1 MGEREVNLPQLFSD
15 VSRTISGISNIMGA
29 GAEASGDGPG
39 SGSSSA
45 AGGGGGPSIAG
56 NIFGNTCF
64 KACGMEDIQFAARAA
79 GEMFS
84 TIKMCVLMSTI
95 ISLLLL
101 VLLSTALLYFM
112 CSYNQ
117 VKEIIQNMSRVSAK
131 TVKKSISNQITLSK
145 QTEWILN
152 SMTFSPL
159 LAGLDTLVCT

>member
-29 GAEASGDGPG
+29 GAEASGDGPATG
-39 SGSSSA
+39 TSSA
-45 AGGGGGPSIAG
+45 SGGPSIAG

-117 VKEIIQNMSRVSAK
+117 NCNSCSKFSLPSFFKRVTSTQSPVSAQK
-131 TVKKSISNQITLSK
+131 
-145 QTEWILN
+145 
-152 SMTFSPL
+152 
-159 LAGLDTLVCT
+159 

>member
-1 MGEREVNLPQLFSD
+1 
-15 VSRTISGISNIMGA
+15 MGA
-29 GAEASGDGPG
+29 GAEASGDGPAG
-39 SGSSSA
+39 STGSSS
-45 AGGGGGPSIAG
+45 GGGGPSLTG

-101 VLLSTALLYFM
+101 VLLSAAFFYFM

-117 VKEIIQNMSRVSAK
+117 NCANCSKFSLPSFFKRVTS
-131 TVKKSISNQITLSK
+131 TQSP
-145 QTEWILN
+145 
-152 SMTFSPL
+152 MT
-159 LAGLDTLVCT
+159 AQK

>member
-1 MGEREVNLPQLFSD
+1 
-15 VSRTISGISNIMGA
+15 MGA

-101 VLLSTALLYFM
+101 VFLSTALLYFM

-117 VKEIIQNMSRVSAK
+117 NCNNCSKFSLPSFFKRVTS
-131 TVKKSISNQITLSK
+131 TQ
-145 QTEWILN
+145 
-152 SMTFSPL
+152 SPVT
-159 LAGLDTLVCT
+159 AQK

>member
-29 GAEASGDGPG
+29 GQEASGDGSGSG
-39 SGSSSA
+39 SGSSS
-45 AGGGGGPSIAG
+45 GSGGPSLTG

-64 KACGMEDIQFAARAA
+64 KACGMEDIQFAARSA

-84 TIKMCVLMSTI
+84 TIKMCVLLSTI

-101 VLLSTALLYFM
+101 ILLSTALFYFM

-117 VKEIIQNMSRVSAK
+117 NASNCSKFSLPSFFKRVSSAQNPV
-131 TVKKSISNQITLSK
+131 TVQK
-145 QTEWILN
+145 
-152 SMTFSPL
+152 
-159 LAGLDTLVCT
+159 

>member
-1 MGEREVNLPQLFSD
+1 
-15 VSRTISGISNIMGA
+15 MGA

-117 VKEIIQNMSRVSAK
+117 VSILDRNHTKSESCIRKNCQKSQYPIKSRC
-131 TVKKSISNQITLSK
+131 SNKPSG
-145 QTEWILN
+145 
-152 SMTFSPL
+152 F
-159 LAGLDTLVCT
+159 